1 MGKYEKAGGKMNN
14 LFLAPD
20 HFRDLKRSELSD
32 DTIKKA
38 GIKSVSPDQ
47 INKKLGFNI
56 PGLVSMYEIP
66 FDDNYSRFRIFYKS
80 GEELY
85 KHGPDKGKKKP
96 KYLAKKGSG
105 NRLYIPAPAKS
116 ILNDVSIPLEITE
129 GEKKALKACQEGL
142 YCIAVTG
149 LWGWKEKDVNEL
161 IECFN
166 KIALNGRKIVL
177 TPDNDWLKPNSNGE
191 MKNLRQA
198 VYKLAYLLI
207 GLGAKVCWRELPQGK
222 VKIGVDDY
230 LCKYSMKE
238 FKELPTHEIND
249 LVDIVDNENKKTDK
263 ILIPLQPFPLEVF
276 PESLVGI
283 IERFSNSLG
292 VDKEVIASSV
302 LTIVS
307 SAIGNTIRVSPKYG
321 YEVPVFI
328 WLIIIAISGYGK
340 TPAISTLVRSVEKR
354 QSKTYREYSE
364 KQKKYKESLRKSKK
378 SGDTEIVDEP
388 ILEHSF
394 ASDTTVEAL
403 GDIFESSPRGILIH
417 RDELAGLILGLNQ
430 YKGGSGNDKQHY
442 LELFN
447 CKPWKIDRKTGVKFI
462 HNVGSSIIGGIQ
474 TTIMPKVFN
483 LDAIGEGLLPRF
495 LLQNTEHK
503 PRKFQR
509 QGIEPDDLKLWE
521 DILEKCYEISLTLND
536 NGFVEP
542 RVLIL
547 GEEALNLF
555 EEFHNNYTNLIPFLS
570 DNAKPFVAKFI
581 TYSLKITGILHVL
594 DCFSTS
600 DTDIKHSIKAGTMDK
615 AIRLTEYFAGQ
626 SINALELYGAKTK
639 KELNEIESR
648 LLETVFSLEGEV
660 KNGKL
665 ALSRIREY
673 LNTDLPEP
681 LQCDS
686 KQIGAMLHN
695 QGLETKRGTNGY
707 YYLLWDENKI
717 KKLKATFTMSTT
729 FTKSTNTHNENSQK
743 VDIVDLNN
751 MFSEDNVVN
760 LESEEVEI
768 IG

>member
-1 MGKYEKAGGKMNN
+1 MEASEK
-14 LFLAPD
+14 
-20 HFRDLKRSELSD
+20 
-32 DTIKKA
+32 
-38 GIKSVSPDQ
+38 
-47 INKKLGFNI
+47 
-56 PGLVSMYEIP
+56 
-66 FDDNYSRFRIFYKS
+66 
-80 GEELY
+80 
-85 KHGPDKGKKKP
+85 
-96 KYLAKKGSG
+96 
-105 NRLYIPAPAKS
+105 
-116 ILNDVSIPLEITE
+116 
-129 GEKKALKACQEGL
+129 
-142 YCIAVTG
+142 
-149 LWGWKEKDVNEL
+149 
-161 IECFN
+161 
-166 KIALNGRKIVL
+166 
-177 TPDNDWLKPNSNGE
+177 
-191 MKNLRQA
+191 
-198 VYKLAYLLI
+198 I
-207 GLGAKVCWRELPQGK
+207 GL
-222 VKIGVDDY
+222 DDY
-230 LCKYSMKE
+230 LCNHPVE
-238 FKELPTHEIND
+238 ELKDLPVHEIKKDD
-249 LVDIVDNENKKTDK
+249 LDDIVDVESKNTDK
-263 ILIPLQPFPLEVF
+263 NLIPLQSFPLDVF
-276 PESLVGI
+276 PESLIGI

-292 VDKEVIASSV
+292 VEKEVIASSM

-321 YEVPVFI
+321 HEVPVFI
-328 WLIIIAISGYGK
+328 WLIIIAVSGYGK
-340 TPAISTLVRSVEKR
+340 TPAISTLVMSIERR
-354 QSKTYREYSE
+354 QSKTYKKYIE
-364 KQKKYKESLRKSKK
+364 KLKKYKESLRASKK
-378 SGDTEIVDEP
+378 NRDTEIVDEP
-388 ILEHSF
+388 IFEQF
-394 ASDTTVEAL
+394 YASDTTVEAL
-403 GDIFESSPRGILIH
+403 GDIFENNPRGILIH